1 MDKIEVFR
9 ILGIAETK
17 DEKQI
22 KDAYRKKLSVTNPED
37 DPEGFK
43 LLRGAYEEACRLAG
57 ESGGEQEGQPEDTT
71 PSGLWVKKAAEI
83 YSNIHTRQ
91 DLSLWEKLF
100 AEDCFLS
107 LEDEENCRIKLLRF
121 LMGHFK
127 LPTEVWRL
135 FNKKLSLDED
145 TQKLREQF
153 PIDFVRYILNKCER
167 GEDVDFSLFEGPKDG
182 DYDLFLQ
189 YYDRTWQ
196 ALSEEKLDEAA
207 RCIECADELNIKHP
221 VLEICRGDLMHRQGK
236 SVEAVA
242 FMEELLKKYPDDA
255 MVGYNTAEMLWKQEH
270 GEKNTFRK
278 KAASIYQGL
287 KAANDTHYMANVR
300 LTEWYY
306 ENGQYK
312 EAKSCAEKVLSS
324 GSDDTFM
331 ELLIKINVEIEK
343 ELEREYRETKKWE
356 PALELCWCYLQDG
369 KISKGIMLA
378 VSIEKQLPPEKEAEF
393 DGLMAKLYVE
403 EAEYEDSIVMTH
415 AWEKALQIK
424 LETDDEE
431 EKEKDQD
438 RLRQAH
444 LIRMQCYHN
453 LGFKDREQFRK
464 AVSEGEQVLTEKD
477 NMKDIGILL
486 ELAQLYTEMEEYE
499 QCLELVRRLV
509 EEHQIYAAYATSL
522 EAYRRQL
529 DAGGVVRSSAQCM
542 QYFPT
547 FVKAY
552 EYVAK
557 VYLDLEYKED
567 LIKVLEDAEK
577 AGVKSEI
584 LNAYRYQLRHKQM
597 EVSILNNKLHKFRK
611 KYYDCVEKGDTA
623 LYEEGLQVLT
633 EYLYHCPDSY
643 MFVERGLFHRAA
655 HHYEEAKED
664 FEKAL
669 SLNPVNPYALNG
681 LSFVYKYMGDCE
693 QALVYLKKSIL
704 YMDDESAYAY
714 YEDMGHLYSLLGD
727 HQRALAA
734 HMQFE
739 KLSKG
744 KQRSMH
750 SLEELAECKMRMG
763 QVDAADDIYCQIY
776 NSKSWMRFEKRTD
789 LYSRSG
795 NEKKTR
801 ELLDMWRKELKLEK
815 NDPISRCFRRVN
827 DNEFKKYYKEYF
839 IQAAWTEMMFGTKE
853 AALKN
858 FEDMLLFNTDQSE
871 EHNLL
876 CNIVVGCIICG
887 DDKRGKKYSARLQK
901 WYNKESFKRVD
912 RYYNSAKGKLNA
924 KILSVFYT
932 VPPEKIQ
939 ELLDQEGVTEICHF
953 CTNPY
958 CKELEGLRVMFLLRQ
973 GRRQEAWERLT
984 LNLEKYPQDEYMLA
998 VKHTAFGDS
1007 PESVRD

>member
-1 MDKIEVFR
+1 MDRIEVFR
-9 ILGIAETK
+9 ILGIEETK

-22 KDAYRKKLSVTNPED
+22 KSAYRERLSVTNPED

-43 LLRGAYEEACRLAG
+43 LLRSAYEEACRLAG
-57 ESGGEQEGQPEDTT
+57 ESDGGQEEPPEDTT
-71 PSGLWVKKAAEI
+71 PSGQWVKKAAEI

-91 DLSLWEKLF
+91 DLGLWEKLF

-107 LEDEENCRIKLLRF
+107 LEDEENCRVKLLRF

-127 LPTEVWRL
+127 LPTKVWKL
-135 FNKKLSLDED
+135 FNKKLSLAGDME
-145 TQKLREQF
+145 KLREQF

-167 GEDVDFSLFEGPKDG
+167 GEDVEFSQFEGPEDG

-196 ALSEEKLDEAA
+196 ALSDDKLDEAA
-207 RCIECADELNIKHP
+207 RCIECADQLNIKHP
-221 VLEICRGDLMHRQGK
+221 VLEICRGDLMYRQGK
-236 SVEAVA
+236 PMEAVA
-242 FMEELLKKYPDDA
+242 FMEGLLEKYPDDA

-270 GEKNTFRK
+270 AEKNKFRE
-278 KAASIYQGL
+278 KAASIYQRL
-287 KAANDTHYMANVR
+287 KAENDTHYMANVR

-306 ENGQYK
+306 ETGKYK
-312 EAKSCAEKVLSS
+312 EAKNCAEKVLSS
-324 GSDDTFM
+324 GSDDAFM

-343 ELEREYRETKKWE
+343 GLEKEYRETKKWE

-378 VSIEKQLPPEKEAEF
+378 VDIEKQLPPEKEAEF
-393 DGLMAKLYVE
+393 NGLMAKLYVE
-403 EAEYEDSIVMTH
+403 EAEYEDSIVMTR
-415 AWEKALQIK
+415 AWEKALHKK
-424 LETDDEE
+424 LETDEDEE

-438 RLRQAH
+438 RLRQAG

-453 LGFKDREQFRK
+453 LGFKDKSLFNN
-464 AVSEGEQVLTEKD
+464 AVREGERVLTD
-477 NMKDIGILL
+477 NMKDIGIML
-486 ELAQLYTEMEEYE
+486 EIAQLYIEMGEYG
-499 QCLELVRRLV
+499 QCQELVRKLV
-509 EEHQIYAAYATSL
+509 EEYQIYAAYATSL

-529 DAGGVVRSSAQCM
+529 DAGGVVRSSALCM

-567 LIKVLEDAEK
+567 LEKVLDDAEK
-577 AGVKSEI
+577 AGVKSDI
-584 LNAYRYQLRHKQM
+584 LNAYRYQMTHKQM
-597 EVSILNNKLHKFRK
+597 EVSVLNNKLHKFRK
-611 KYYDCVEKGDTA
+611 KYYERVEEGNA
-623 LYEEGLQVLT
+623 VLYEEGLQVLT

-655 HHYEEAKED
+655 HHYEEAKAD

-681 LSFVYKYMGDCE
+681 LSFTYKYMGDYE
-693 QALVYLKKSIL
+693 QALIYLKKSIL
-704 YMDDESAYAY
+704 YMEEELSAAY

-727 HQRALAA
+727 HKRALAA
-734 HMQFE
+734 HMQYE

-744 KQRSMH
+744 SQRSVH

-763 QVDAADDIYCQIY
+763 QVDAADDIYYQIY
-776 NSKSWMRFEKRTD
+776 SSNSWKRFERRAD

-795 NEKKTR
+795 DEKRTR
-801 ELLDMWRKELKLEK
+801 ELLDTWRKELKLEK
-815 NDPISRCFRRVN
+815 NDPISRYLRRVN
-827 DNEFKKYYKEYF
+827 DNEYKKYYKGYF
-839 IQAAWTEMMFGTKE
+839 MQAAWTELLFGTKE

-858 FEDMLLFNTDQSE
+858 FDDLILFNTDQGE

-876 CNIVVGCIICG
+876 CSIIFGCIVCG
-887 DDKRGKKYSARLQK
+887 DDKRGKKYSSRLQK
-901 WYNKESFKRVD
+901 WYNRESFKQVD
-912 RYYNSAKGKLNA
+912 RHFNSAKGKLNA

-932 VPPEKIQ
+932 DPPEKIQ
-939 ELLDQEGVTEICHF
+939 ELLDQEAATEICHS
-953 CTNPY
+953 CTNPF
-958 CKELEGLRVMFLLRQ
+958 CKELEGIRIMFLLRQ
-973 GRRQEAWERLT
+973 GRRQEAQERLT
-984 LNLEKYPQDEYMLA
+984 LNLERFPQDEYMLA
-998 VKHTAFGDS
+998 VKHIAFGDL
-1007 PESVRD
+1007 PGHV